1 MMILT
6 VIILSLYLMV
16 GGYQVSQVVSS
27 EDVQKVKVI
36 SKAAARVLVS
46 PPKKGKDHGK
56 GSRYQAAGRD
66 KARGVF
72 GREKGKRER
81 AK

>member
-6 VIILSLYLMV
+6 VLVLGFYLVV

-56 GSRYQAAGRD
+56 GIGCQAAGRD

-72 GREKGKRER
+72 GREKGKREG

>member
-6 VIILSLYLMV
+6 VLVVGFYLVV

-56 GSRYQAAGRD
+56 GSGCQAAGRD

-72 GREKGKRER
+72 GREKGKREG